1 MIDFCKKERPDLLV
15 KSVADSF
22 RDYWI
27 AQPGAKGRK
36 VDWDATWR
44 NWIRNQ
50 RGQSASSKPYE
61 NAKDKSRREFNEQIW
76 GNLSNDSIID
86 IN

>member
-1 MIDFCKKERPDLLV
+1 MIEFCKKERPDLLV
-15 KSVADSF
+15 KSVADGF

-27 AQPGAKGRK
+27 AAAGAKGRK
-36 VDWDATWR
+36 ADWDATWR

-76 GNLSNDSIID
+76 GNVSNESIID